1 MENENKLKKGTFEKI
16 SENLYKINGNE
27 VPFTNEGD
35 MDLIPI
41 VRDIVEQGK
50 DVVLENYNSGKSSY
64 SITGENRPITKL
76 ITEITEF
83 LDSLPIHRKT
93 QKNGTCY
100 YQIENTELAFEE
112 ELIPLV
118 EYIQ

>member
-76 ITEITEF
+76 ITEITE
-83 LDSLPIHRKT
+83 LKQV
-93 QKNGTCY
+93 QKVHNM
-100 YQIENTELAFEE
+100 
-112 ELIPLV
+112 
-118 EYIQ
+118 